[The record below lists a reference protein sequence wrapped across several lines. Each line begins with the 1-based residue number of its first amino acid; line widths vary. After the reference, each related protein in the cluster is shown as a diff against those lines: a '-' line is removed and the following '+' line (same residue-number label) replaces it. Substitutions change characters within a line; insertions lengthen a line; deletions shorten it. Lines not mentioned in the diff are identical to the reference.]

1 MLCPK
6 CDREMFIDRVDP
18 VTGKY
23 YYVCVNLKCENKG
36 KAFALT
42 GEEVE
47 AMITMKGETRNE

>member
-6 CDREMFIDRVDP
+6 CKAETYVDRYDP
-18 VTGKY
+18 ITGKY
-23 YYVCVNLKCENKG
+23 YYVCVNPKCGDKG

-47 AMITMKGETRNE
+47 AMIKIK

>member
-6 CDREMFIDRVDP
+6 CKTETYIDRYDP

-23 YYVCVNLKCENKG
+23 YYVCVNSKCEDKG

-47 AMITMKGETRNE
+47 ATIETK

>member
-1 MLCPK
+1 M
-6 CDREMFIDRVDP
+6 ETYIDRVDP

-23 YYVCVNLKCENKG
+23 YYVCVNPKCENKG

-47 AMITMKGETRNE
+47 ATIKTK

>member
-6 CDREMFIDRVDP
+6 CKTETYIDRVDP

-23 YYVCVNLKCENKG
+23 YYVCVNPKCENKG

-47 AMITMKGETRNE
+47 ATIK

>member
-23 YYVCVNLKCENKG
+23 YYVCVNPKCEDKG
-36 KAFALT
+36 RAVALT
-42 GEEVE
+42 GEEFE
-47 AMITMKGETRNE
+47 ATIKTK